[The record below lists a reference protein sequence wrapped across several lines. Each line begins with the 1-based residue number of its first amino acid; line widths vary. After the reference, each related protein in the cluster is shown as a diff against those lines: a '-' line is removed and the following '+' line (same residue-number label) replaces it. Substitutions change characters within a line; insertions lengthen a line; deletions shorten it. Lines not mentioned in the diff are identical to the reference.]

1 MKLLLQRYVS
11 AFAIVWIAFGGYA
24 LLAVPR
30 IEPSVRLRTTDASYD
45 APQDTTTG
53 LMQQHREKVEH
64 LFPPGSWQLQNP
76 KVLETEH
83 GTLVFKDYKPL
94 PDGRMELKP
103 LTLIV
108 YAGSN
113 TQGKAPPRPLLLDAP
128 DGAIL
133 QFDAA
138 TDPARA
144 DFGRLT
150 GGLLAGE
157 IRIYSPPTTPAA
169 NDALQITTRNVQLD
183 ERRIW
188 TPHAVNFR
196 YGPSYGSGRDLVV
209 TLTPAEKG
217 GKRRSGP
224 AIEGVKTLEL
234 VHVDK
239 FHFEMTA
246 DTALPGKKLV
256 KPVSGAV
263 PAPKPLP
270 APVEVTCQGP
280 FLFDFEQHI
289 ASFEDAVDVIRLNP
303 DGPSDQLT
311 CQLLSIYLRPKGST
325 GESAAETTDKPKTNL
340 ALEVD
345 RVVAV
350 GHPVV
355 LRAPSMGATARGQR
369 LEYHFNTRRV
379 VLADNDRVT
388 LHDER
393 FDVEARQ
400 IEYEMAESGG
410 LGRMWA
416 AGPGNLRVRKAEGLA
431 KKTTGRLRAPIAPIA
446 ARADSNAPA
455 MFVASWQKELRLR
468 PHQGQHVVSLIEG
481 ASVNVPLTGGFN
493 ADEIHLWLNEIPRAP
508 SATKSSNKPQFGS
521 GKFEIQPDRMLA
533 LGHVKILAE
542 QLDGDTGRLEVW
554 FRNSPA
560 AATTTAAAT
569 ESTQSPL
576 LPTRTTDPTAAA
588 KPAAQKFKLWGD
600 LVRIE
605 ISRQGEITALK
616 EVSVDG
622 KVRLEEQPPP
632 GTEAVAPL
640 VITGNTL
647 QLEGGL
653 EKDAVVV
660 VLGEPAVVAARGT
673 TMRGSNIHLHR
684 GDNLAWIEGPGEML
698 LPLARDLNGAKVERP
713 TNVAVTWQTGLEFD
727 GQLAHFAGN
736 VEARTD
742 QQWARG
748 DALDVTLVERLDFMQ
763 TKSTSEPK
771 VEAIEFNG
779 HFAMENRSFDKRK
792 QLASIEKM
800 EAVSL
805 RVEQQSGNMRAA
817 GPGWVS
823 TVRLGGSNNPLAARL
838 NPAASPKP
846 AAPTSTEPQFT
857 YLFAEFQ
864 LQIEGNFYQRQ
875 VEFQRH
881 VRAVY
886 GPVTGWDKTLDI
898 DRPELLE
905 EGGVLMNCQR
915 LTLREMPGSTRDST
929 SLEMEA
935 TGDTVVEGRGFT
947 ARAARIGYV
956 DEKQL
961 LVLEGDGR
969 RDAELSRQ
977 TRIGGPQSHLSAR
990 KIMYW
995 RFDNRVEVDDARS
1008 LEFNALGGGLT
1019 LPK

>member
-1 MKLLLQRYVS
+1 MKLVLQRYV
-11 AFAIVWIAFGGYA
+11 AALAIVMIAFSAYA

-30 IEPSVRLRTTDASYD
+30 IEPSVKIISPPETPIDVTVQ
-45 APQDTTTG
+45 P
-53 LMQQHREKVEH
+53 MKEHRQKVEQ
-64 LFPPGSWQLQNP
+64 LFPPGSWQLKNP

-94 PDGRMELKP
+94 ADGRMELKP

-108 YAGSN
+108 YAGSSDE
-113 TQGKAPPRPLLLDAP
+113 TKTLQRPLILDAP
-128 DGAIL
+128 DGAVL
-133 QFDAA
+133 QFDSA

-150 GGLLAGE
+150 GGLLTGE

-209 TLTPAEKG
+209 TLLPSEKT
-217 GKRRSGP
+217 GKRGSAP
-224 AIEGVKTLEL
+224 AFEGIKTLEL
-234 VHVDK
+234 VHVEK
-239 FHFEMTA
+239 FHFEMSA
-246 DTALPGKKLV
+246 DTVLPGQKSIKK
-256 KPVSGAV
+256 PTENSA
-263 PAPKPLP
+263 ANKPLP

-280 FLFDFEQHI
+280 FLFDFEQHV
-289 ASFEDAVDVIRLNP
+289 ASFEDTVDVIRLNP

-311 CQLLSIYLRPKGST
+311 CQLLSIHFRPKTKPGQPPVDA
-325 GESAAETTDKPKTNL
+325 GEQSKTNL
-340 ALEVD
+340 ALELD

-369 LEYHFNTRRV
+369 LEYHFLTRRI

-400 IEYEMAESGG
+400 IEYEMAASGE

-416 AGPGNLRVRKAEGLA
+416 AGPGSLRVRKMDVAA
-431 KKTTGRLRAPIAPIA
+431 KKTVGRLRPPIVPLATRP
-446 ARADSNAPA
+446 DSNAPA
-455 MFVASWQKELRLR
+455 MFVAAWQKELRLR

-481 ASVNVPLTGGFN
+481 ATVNVPTTGGFS
-493 ADEIHLWLNEIPRAP
+493 ADEIHLWLNEVPR
-508 SATKSSNKPQFGS
+508 SSTAAHRSSTKPQFGS
-521 GKFEIQPDRMLA
+521 GKNEIQPDRMLA
-533 LGHVKILAE
+533 LGHVKIHAE

-554 FRNSPA
+554 FRNQPPA
-560 AATTTAAAT
+560 LTPANTNVINNAP
-569 ESTQSPL
+569 QSL
-576 LPTRTTDPTAAA
+576 LPTR
-588 KPAAQKFKLWGD
+588 PAANTGPKANPQKFKLGGD

-605 ISRQGEITALK
+605 ISRQGEVTALE
-616 EVSVDG
+616 EVSVEG
-622 KVRLEEQPPP
+622 NVRLEEQPLPVP
-632 GTEAVAPL
+632 AGEVVAPL
-640 VITGNTL
+640 VITGDAL
-647 QLEGGL
+647 QLQGGM
-653 EKDAVVV
+653 EANAIVHI
-660 VLGEPAVVAARGT
+660 LGQPAVVAARGT

-684 GDNLAWIEGPGEML
+684 SENLAWIEGPGEML
-698 LPLARDLNGAKVERP
+698 LPMARDLNGAKIERP
-713 TNVAVTWQTGLEFD
+713 TNVAVTWQTGLEFN
-727 GQLAHFAGN
+727 GQLARFAGN

-742 QQWARG
+742 QQWARADG
-748 DALDVTLVERLDFMQ
+748 LDVTLVERLDFLQ
-763 TKSTSEPK
+763 AKASAQPQ
-771 VEAIEFNG
+771 VDAIEFDG
-779 HFAMENRSFDKRK
+779 HFALENRSFDKQRR
-792 QLASIEKM
+792 LASIEKM

-805 RVEQQSGNMRAA
+805 RVEQQTGNMRAT

-823 TVRLGGSNNPLAARL
+823 TVRTGGASNPLAARL
-838 NPAASPKP
+838 AP
-846 AAPTSTEPQFT
+846 AAPPGGRTAADEPQFT

-864 LQIEGNFYQRQ
+864 LQIEGNFHQRQ

-886 GPVTGWDKTLDI
+886 GPVTGWDKTLNI
-898 DRPELLE
+898 DRPELLD
-905 EGGVLMNCQR
+905 EGGVLMSCQR
-915 LTLREMPGSTRDST
+915 LTLREMPGSSRDST
-929 SLEMEA
+929 TLEMEA
-935 TGDTVVEGRGFT
+935 TGDTIVEGRGFT

-969 RDAELSRQ
+969 RDAELTRQ
-977 TRIGGPQSHLSAR
+977 TSIGGPQSSLTAR

-1008 LEFNALGGGLT
+1008 LEFNAQGGGLSF
-1019 LPK
+1019 PK